1 MELRQLR
8 YFIAVAEELNF
19 TRAAN
24 RIGIAQPPL
33 SQQIIALEHQLRA
46 PLFVR
51 TKRKVELTAAGEVL
65 LSYARRLINVT
76 HQAEEAVFLA
86 SRGGA
91 GRLKIGA
98 MYSTLHRLVP
108 AILRESH
115 AHDPRVVLDFSEL
128 TVAQQQQA
136 LNDGSIDLAIV
147 RGDLVGAHIASERL
161 FDESFV
167 AAFPEQSAPE
177 PGPVAL
183 AWLAGQNFVAIARSY
198 NTDYTD
204 LLQRYTKANCSD
216 ISVVQEA
223 SDMPT
228 LLCLVAAGIGVAIV
242 PSLVTDARIGGIVFR
257 PIAGPAPV
265 TSIRLAWRRDNNS
278 PLLPRVA
285 ERVHAAVRADER
297 LRSGIDDAPVDE
309 GLATR
314 SPGPN

>member
-1 MELRQLR
+1 MELKQLR
-8 YFIAVAEELNF
+8 YFMAVAEELNF

-46 PLFVR
+46 QLFVR
-51 TKRKVELTAAGEVL
+51 TKRKVELTSSGEVL
-65 LSYARRLINVT
+65 LSYARRLINVV
-76 HQAEEAVFLA
+76 QEAEEAVFLA

-115 AHDPRVVLDFSEL
+115 LYDPHVVLDFSEL

-147 RGDLVGAHIASERL
+147 RGELVGAHIASERL
-161 FDESFV
+161 FAESFV
-167 AAFPEQSAPE
+167 VALPEQLTPP
-177 PGPVAL
+177 PGAVGL
-183 AWLAGQNFVAIARSY
+183 DWLAERDFVAIARRNNS
-198 NTDYTD
+198 DYTD
-204 LLQRYTKANCSD
+204 QLQRYTKAHCGEIN
-216 ISVVQEA
+216 IVQEA

-242 PSLVTDARIGGIVFR
+242 PSLITDARIGGIVFR
-257 PIAGPAPV
+257 PIAGPTPV
-265 TSIRLAWRRDNNS
+265 TSIRLAWRIDNNS
-278 PLLPRVA
+278 PLLPRLL
-285 ERVHAAVRADER
+285 ERVHAAVGADER
-297 LRSGIDDAPVDE
+297 LRTGVDDAPVDD
-309 GLATR
+309 GLA
-314 SPGPN
+314 SANG